1 MRVKYSLL
9 LIIPVF
15 LFSCKKE
22 IKVISNPV
30 SLPLVQSTKLLLKDI
45 VVPNLPS
52 PYYHFEYDSDGKVKF
67 VSFASE
73 LTRYN
78 VMYSQGRISQMR
90 NNILVNKDR
99 LQYSYDDKGRVTLI
113 RYADSTGVVF
123 AKSYFTYK
131 GQKLIKAERKQKVA
145 GSFVVD
151 RTMTMQYYAD
161 GNLKQLTNHHPAMN
175 GQPETTVSDRYEN
188 YDSKTNVDG
197 FSLLHPEFFEHLFLL
212 PDVHLQIN
220 NPGRE
225 IRTGDGVNYQV
236 NYTYTYNDRNLP
248 LTQNGEGI
256 WSQGSENG
264 QQFHTDAVY
273 SYY

>member
-1 MRVKYSLL
+1 MRVKYLLL

-30 SLPLVQSTKLLLKDI
+30 PLPLVQSTKLLLKDI
-45 VVPNLPS
+45 MVPNLPS
-52 PYYHFEYDSDGKVKF
+52 PYYHFEYNSDGKVKF

-99 LQYSYDDKGRVTLI
+99 LQYSYDDKGRVTVI
-113 RYADSTGVVF
+113 KYADSTGVVF
-123 AKSYFTYK
+123 AKSSFTYK

-145 GSFVVD
+145 GSFVID

-225 IRTGDGVNYQV
+225 IRTGDGINYQV
-236 NYTYTYNDRNLP
+236 NYTYTYNEKNAP
-248 LTQNGEGI
+248 LTKKGDGIITNGD
-256 WSQGSENG
+256 GSA
-264 QQFHTDAVY
+264 QTFKTSSTY
-273 SYY
+273 TYY